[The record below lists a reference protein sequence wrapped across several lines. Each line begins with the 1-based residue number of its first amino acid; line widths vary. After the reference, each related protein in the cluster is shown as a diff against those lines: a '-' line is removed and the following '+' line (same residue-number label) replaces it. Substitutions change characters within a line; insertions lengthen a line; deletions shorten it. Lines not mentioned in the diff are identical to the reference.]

1 MTSPGP
7 SPRRERDAEATRE
20 ALLRAASEL
29 FAERGLDGVRVEA
42 IAERAGV
49 NKAMINYHFGGKR
62 ALYEAVL
69 VSAFAEMASRVAI
82 LSRSPRPPLEQLEE
96 FVTVFVDTATRV
108 RPSFPALMLRELMR
122 TGNVLPAALPHI
134 LSILGIV
141 TGIIDRGMRE
151 GSIRVM
157 DPLLG
162 YFSLVGSMAFFFAT
176 EAPRR
181 EAAARYG
188 MEAVLPTT
196 EALAEH
202 MRLLVRQGYA
212 THPPS
217 FPSIT
222 PEGQK

>member
-1 MTSPGP
+1 MANPGP
-7 SPRRERDAEATRE
+7 PPRRERDSEATRE

-29 FAERGLDGVRVEA
+29 FAERGFDGVRVEA

-49 NKAMINYHFGGKR
+49 NKAMISYHFGGKR

-69 VSAFAEMASRVAI
+69 VSAFAEIASRVVI
-82 LSRSPRPPLEQLEE
+82 LSRSPDPPLQQLED
-96 FVTVFVDTATRV
+96 FVTLFVDTATRV

-122 TGNVLPAALPHI
+122 TGSVLPAALPHI

-141 TGIIDRGMRE
+141 TGILDRGMRD
-151 GSIRVM
+151 GSIREM

-176 EAPRR
+176 EGARR

-188 MEAVLPTT
+188 MEAALPDHD
-196 EALAEH
+196 ALAEH
-202 MRLLVRQGYA
+202 MRRLVRQGYA
-212 THPPS
+212 AHPSPS
-217 FPSIT
+217 PSIT
-222 PEGQK
+222 PEGTT